1 MQISASFVRSLVNGF
16 GYFSERDLVAQN
28 HQIEDSNLV
37 KTFITVP
44 KGCNMI
50 PLTVHGGYFPRQEEK
65 SEVYT
70 ATDVIYP
77 LYVGYQEVHRTTD
90 SILKSLILPPRAG
103 RLTKVTT
110 SKGEVFYGGQG
121 VILEEDGTPILLI
134 KAVYD
139 KDLYR
144 YTKGELY
151 ISPKVFAMDN
161 TVYKGIL
168 SKIVPVYT
176 GLVNNHGLI
185 KLKVLVEDIQ
195 GFSKPQLINHSIRE
209 SCQAASRFLKDN
221 IDHVF

>member
-1 MQISASFVRSLVNGF
+1 MQISASFVRSLVSGID
-16 GYFSERDLVAQN
+16 YFSERDLVAQN

-50 PLTVHGGYFPRQEEK
+50 PIIIKGSSFPRQEGKREI
-65 SEVYT
+65 YT

-77 LYVGYQEVHRTTD
+77 LYEGYHEIHRTTD

-121 VILEEDGTPILLI
+121 VILEEDGTPILLV
-134 KAVYD
+134 KAVF
-139 KDLYR
+139 DLDLHR
-144 YTKGELY
+144 YTKGELC

-176 GLVNNHGLI
+176 GLVDNYGLM
-185 KLKVLVEDIQ
+185 KFKVVVEDIQ

-209 SCQAASRFLKDN
+209 SCQAASKFLKDN
-221 IDHVF
+221 INHVF